1 MKITEMNNCIEE
13 MRKCYKFEDDKT
25 EIRLGSVPSGGCDRY
40 VTVGTRSGVMEYQG
54 TIKKMEKG
62 ITRPRKELDEAKL
75 EYNDTMKIDIL
86 GTEYRIETHKVS
98 EDSFMEEKG
107 LAGYCGEENKLI
119 VVADMSEEKYFV
131 GMDEKAQEIYRKKTL
146 RHEIMHAFL
155 NESGLSDSSNRF
167 DGAWA
172 KNEEMVDWFAIQAPK
187 IFSTFK
193 KMNIL

>member
-1 MKITEMNNCIEE
+1 
-13 MRKCYKFEDDKT
+13 
-25 EIRLGSVPSGGCDRY
+25 
-40 VTVGTRSGVMEYQG
+40 MEYLS

-62 ITRPRKELDEAKL
+62 ITRLRKQLDEAKSGTKISQN
-75 EYNDTMKIDIL
+75 ESVICDDTIKIDIL
-86 GTEYRIETHKVS
+86 GTEYRIEIHKVS
-98 EDSFMEEKG
+98 EDSYMEKKG
-107 LAGYCGEENKLI
+107 LAGYCEEENKLI

-172 KNEEMVDWFAIQAPK
+172 KNEEMVDWLAIQTPK
-187 IFSTFK
+187 IYKTFQK
-193 KMNIL
+193 LNII

>member
-1 MKITEMNNCIEE
+1 MGANIIKTMEE
-13 MRKCYKFEDDKT
+13 EI
-25 EIRLGSVPSGGCDRY
+25 IRL
-40 VTVGTRSGVMEYQG
+40 Q
-54 TIKKMEKG
+54 
-62 ITRPRKELDEAKL
+62 KELDKATSERKAL
-75 EYNDTMKIDIL
+75 QNESLICDDTIKIDIL
-86 GTEYRIETHKVS
+86 GTEYRIEIHKVS
-98 EDSFMEEKG
+98 EDSYMKEKG
-107 LAGYCGEENKLI
+107 LAGYCEEENKLI

-131 GMDEKAQEIYRKKTL
+131 GMDEKAQETYRKKTL

-172 KNEEMVDWFAIQAPK
+172 KNEEMVDWLAIQAPK